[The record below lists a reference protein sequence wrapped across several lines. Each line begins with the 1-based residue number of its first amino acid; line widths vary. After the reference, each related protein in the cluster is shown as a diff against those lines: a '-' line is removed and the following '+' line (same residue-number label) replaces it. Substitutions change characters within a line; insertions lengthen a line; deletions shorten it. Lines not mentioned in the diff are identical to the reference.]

1 MTRYKSFWCSNTQL
15 ILLLA
20 AMREL
25 LETGWDWDYVMNI
38 SGHLSSSN
46 IFSYSNIFFTES
58 DFPVRPLAELERHL
72 AAWHGGNFVAL
83 DAGPGLR
90 LHEGQGLRHLFH
102 NCDGHMFRIG
112 QRYVNEEIN
121 ITHFIS
127 PRLAWH
133 WP

>member
-1 MTRYKSFWCSNTQL
+1 
-15 ILLLA
+15 
-20 AMREL
+20 MREL

-46 IFSYSNIFFTES
+46 IFSYSNIFFVES

-112 QRYVNEEIN
+112 QRYTAYLNEEI
-121 ITHFIS
+121 
-127 PRLAWH
+127 
-133 WP
+133 

>member
-46 IFSYSNIFFTES
+46 IFSYSNIFFVES

-90 LHEGQGLRHLFH
+90 LHEGQGLRHLFN

-112 QRYVNEEIN
+112 QRYTAYLNEEI
-121 ITHFIS
+121 
-127 PRLAWH
+127 
-133 WP
+133 